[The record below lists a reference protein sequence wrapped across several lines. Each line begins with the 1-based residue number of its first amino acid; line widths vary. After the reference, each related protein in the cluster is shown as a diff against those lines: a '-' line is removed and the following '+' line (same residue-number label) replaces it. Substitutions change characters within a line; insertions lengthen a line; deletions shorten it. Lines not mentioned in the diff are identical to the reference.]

1 MEYTKKCKNFKRCGK
16 MRGDSYDYCRDCNN
30 QFGKD
35 NAIIE
40 IAKTL
45 KQINWNL
52 GLRNEFYKQENP
64 KKWEA
69 IEKDWKEKA
78 RKNEEEEK
86 EQEDKEED

>member
-1 MEYTKKCKNFKRCGK
+1 MKECKNFKKCENK
-16 MRGDSYDYCRDCNN
+16 IEEKYTYCMDCNTKYA
-30 QFGKD
+30 KD
-35 NAIIE
+35 NALTE
-40 IAKTL
+40 ISKTL

-78 RKNEEEEK
+78 KKNEEEE
-86 EQEDKEED
+86 EEEN